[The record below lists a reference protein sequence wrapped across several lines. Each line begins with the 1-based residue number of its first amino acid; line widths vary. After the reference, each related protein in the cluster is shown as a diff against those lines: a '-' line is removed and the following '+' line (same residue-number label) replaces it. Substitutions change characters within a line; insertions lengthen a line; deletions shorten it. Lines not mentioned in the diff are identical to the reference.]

1 MKLPNKTGTVCRLSG
16 KRNRPYMARIYTASG
31 YKILGYYRLKSE
43 AVTAVMQATFK
54 QPPSS
59 TPNVTLDYV
68 YQQWA
73 FKHAPQVTPQ
83 TMNSYANA
91 YRIISDFRNRPIRHI
106 SATDIE
112 QAVLFANPPRSTR
125 EILKTLLK
133 LVYQYAMAH
142 DYADRNIADLVDIRL
157 HDDPE
162 KQLVRKPFTY
172 AEVVDLF
179 SSDHYIAKY
188 VLIGCY
194 SGMRPGELLN
204 LKLSEVDTDSWF
216 FRIHGSKTKSGH
228 FRSIPIHPAIQSIVT
243 ELVNKAQNSHSEW
256 ICTKR
261 NYKPLTITT
270 LNAFV
275 GKYGHTPHDMRHTFA
290 TYAYKSGM
298 DALATKRIMGHV
310 VKDIT
315 EAVYTHT
322 DEQYL
327 ASQMIKFAII

>member
-31 YKILGYYRLKSE
+31 YKVLGYYRLKSE
-43 AVTAVMQATFK
+43 AVTAVIQATFK

-59 TPNVTLDYV
+59 TPNVTLDCV

-73 FKHAPQVTPQ
+73 FKHAPQVTAA
-83 TMNSYANA
+83 TMQSYANA
-91 YRIISDFRNRPIRHI
+91 YRIISDLKNRPIRHI
-106 SATDIE
+106 SVTDIE
-112 QAVLFANPPRSTR
+112 QQVIFANPAKNTR
-125 EILKTLLK
+125 IILKTLLK
-133 LVYQYAMAH
+133 LVYQYGMAH
-142 DYADRNIADLVDIRL
+142 DYCDRNIADLIDITL
-157 HDDPE
+157 HDDIKPKLE
-162 KQLVRKPFTY
+162 RKPFSY
-172 AEVVDLF
+172 AEVTELF
-179 SSDHYIAKY
+179 NSTHYIAPY

-216 FRIHGSKTKSGH
+216 FRIRGSKTKSGH

-243 ELVNKAQNSHSEW
+243 ELVIKAQNSHSQW
-256 ICTKR
+256 ICAKR
-261 NYKPLTITT
+261 NYQPLSIGSLAT
-270 LNAFV
+270 FV
-275 GKYGHTPHDMRHTFA
+275 SKYGHTPHNIRHTFA
-290 TYAYKSGM
+290 TFAYKSGM

-322 DEQYL
+322 DEAYL
-327 ASQMIKFAII
+327 TAQMQKYAIL